1 MSSSRVTDRAVPNI
15 IIIGSLLSLCHFHGS
30 QGLMLTMLDVCE
42 QMLLFKTYNQIRHE
56 VHVIYIGLFFF
67 YKAQPSYSNQLLT

>member
-1 MSSSRVTDRAVPNI
+1 MSPLHITDRAVPNI

-42 QMLLFKTYNQIRHE
+42 QMLLFKTYNQINQIE
-56 VHVIYIGLFFF
+56 VHMIYIGLVFF
-67 YKAQPSYSNQLLT
+67 YKAPTFYSNQL